1 MLQKILQK
9 SPFSGL
15 FFNKI
20 AGQKPVALLKKT
32 SKEGEREAL
41 ILFATSYE
49 MTREKF
55 GAKFFLT
62 IILPFLLPL
71 YFNDPSHNK
80 TILTMLLT
88 STKILARF

>member
-20 AGQKPVALLKKT
+20 AGQKPAALLLKKT
-32 SKEGEREAL
+32 SKEGERKAL
-41 ILFATSYE
+41 ILFAILYE

-62 IILPFLLPL
+62 IILSFLL
-71 YFNDPSHNK
+71 
-80 TILTMLLT
+80 
-88 STKILARF
+88 LAFIIF

>member
-20 AGQKPVALLKKT
+20 AGQKPAALVKKT

-41 ILFATSYE
+41 ILFA
-49 MTREKF
+49 
-55 GAKFFLT
+55 
-62 IILPFLLPL
+62 IL
-71 YFNDPSHNK
+71 YK
-80 TILTMLLT
+80 
-88 STKILARF
+88 